1 MNKAAV
7 IVIAID
13 GPAAAGKGTLAR
25 RLAAHLGYAYLDTGA
40 IYRAVALK
48 LLKQN
53 IAADSIPAIL
63 AAAEAL
69 EPADLAA
76 EELRTD
82 PVGDMASQIAAIPA
96 LRDALVNFQRLFA
109 ARPPGDAPG
118 AVLDGRD
125 IGTVI
130 CPTADKKLF
139 VTASAEERARRRY
152 RELADRGEQVSE
164 KEVLDDLKK
173 RDARDQN
180 RTVAALRPAED
191 AYLLDTTNLGI
202 DEAFA
207 AALDYIAAR

>member
-1 MNKAAV
+1 MSKPA

-48 LLKQN
+48 LLKQGV
-53 IAADSIPAIL
+53 AADDIPAIL
-63 AAAEAL
+63 AAARSLDPDEL
-69 EPADLAA
+69 NSD
-76 EELRTD
+76 ELRTD
-82 PVGDMASQIAAIPA
+82 RVGEMASQIAAIPA
-96 LRDALVNFQRLFA
+96 LREALVEFQRAFA
-109 ARPPGDAPG
+109 ATPPGGAPG

-130 CPTADKKLF
+130 CPKADRKLF
-139 VTASAEERARRRY
+139 VTASAEERAHRRY
-152 RELADRGEQVSE
+152 LELTEKGEQVSE
-164 KEVLDDLKK
+164 DEVLADLKK
-173 RDARDQN
+173 RDERDQN
-180 RTVAALRPAED
+180 RATAALRAADD

>member
-1 MNKAAV
+1 MNKTTA
-7 IVIAID
+7 IIIAID

-53 IAADSIPAIL
+53 IAADDIPAIL
-63 AAAEAL
+63 AAARTL
-69 EPADLAA
+69 DPAELAA
-76 EELRTD
+76 DELRTD
-82 PVGDMASQIAAIPA
+82 PVGNMASQIAAIPA
-96 LRDALVNFQRLFA
+96 LRDALVNFQRTFA
-109 ARPPGDAPG
+109 ACPPEDRPG

-130 CPTADKKLF
+130 CPKADKKLF
-139 VTASAEERARRRY
+139 VTASTEERARRRY
-152 RELADRGEQVSE
+152 RELTDKGEQVTE
-164 KEVLDDLKK
+164 KEVLDDLEK

-180 RTVAALRPAED
+180 RAVAALRPAED